1 MLALKAEAGRKD
13 RLLHLLAT
21 ISVGIE
27 KRSQFDWDQAV
38 SHFGWQPH
46 CVFATSEPL
55 SNQKEAVKRVF
66 LNLKI
71 LILWEELLNDFPY
84 WSDSGQPQQKSP
96 FYIIDKGT
104 YHNEDTR
111 ISKCYKK
118 RVCVLV
124 WLRLYWLKEMLLS
137 PLLDIARFRCA
148 GRSCW
153 EKWCL
158 RRDRE
163 NSRKKL
169 PVEQ

>member
-27 KRSQFDWDQAV
+27 KKSQFDWDQAV
-38 SHFGWQPH
+38 SRFGWQPH

-55 SNQKEAVKRVF
+55 SNQKETVKRVF

-71 LILWEELLNDFPY
+71 LKLWVELINDFPY
-84 WSDSGQPQQKSP
+84 WSDSGQQQQQSH
-96 FYIIDKGT
+96 FYIIDQGT
-104 YHNEDTR
+104 YRNTR
-111 ISKCYKK
+111 ISKSYKK
-118 RVCVLV
+118 KVCILV

-137 PLLDIARFRCA
+137 PLLDIAIFRCA
-148 GRSCW
+148 GRPCW